1 MEGGSIEE
9 TSNFIFT
16 FVKLQSWTKLLR
28 QNKKFSFQQK
38 KTPAPKS
45 MLFGKSQAF
54 DNKTLPDSTLM

>member
-38 KTPAPKS
+38 KPPAAK
-45 MLFGKSQAF
+45 
-54 DNKTLPDSTLM
+54 